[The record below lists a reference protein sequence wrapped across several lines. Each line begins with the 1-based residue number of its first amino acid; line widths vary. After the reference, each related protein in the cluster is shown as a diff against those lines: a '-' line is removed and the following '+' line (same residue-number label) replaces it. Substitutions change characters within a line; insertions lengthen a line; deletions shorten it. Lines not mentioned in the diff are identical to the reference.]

1 MKALKRISAIVISLA
16 MVMSCAFSSVVFAA
30 EMNDV
35 TTDNPY
41 YKAIN
46 DLVGKGIINGYQNDD
61 GTYSFKSDGNI
72 TRAEF
77 AKMISVADAPTGYNF
92 VSTKSSFTDVAAD
105 NWASPYIEYAVTRK
119 IVNGMGDGTFAP
131 NAPVTYA
138 QAIKMIVCALNYGY
152 AAEATT
158 PWYNTYLEIANA
170 LKLTNNA
177 YGSAE
182 LPAIRGLVAQL
193 VYNMNGTAPA
203 VQKGYDENG
212 NPTYGQG
219 NSTFEEINKGTEEI
233 EGQLIAVFRKA
244 LNGNSDGIANN
255 QVKLSYNDT
264 EVLFNIGSYSMD
276 DLAEFLGY
284 EVKIAYSEDDS
295 GRFVIERISKTSS
308 NEVYVVED
316 VDINKAS
323 VTTSSMEYYDENSKN
338 GIVELDFASDMKV
351 LVNGGAK
358 ASGWV
363 SDLQLACGNIT
374 FIDYNDDGNMDVAF
388 VKSYTTMYVKSVTKN
403 KNTYTVYD
411 KFTGNVS
418 GDNITFD
425 DDKQEITVKVANN
438 NSDTLA
444 DGTLAS
450 IAANN
455 IISYAVS
462 ATDADEIEI
471 IVSKKTASGSSSVS
485 EVKGLNDTAQTV
497 TFGNKEFVYSDFYLT
512 NKDNATYPQDLNVG
526 DMCTAYLD
534 FTGKLAAVDKK
545 EATVNYG
552 YIINVAP
559 KTSGVDVDEYEVKL
573 YNNGI
578 KKLAVAK
585 TGFKING
592 SSAAPADLV
601 TFVTNSATEVN
612 GYIADS
618 GKKVNAGKAVLVKYE
633 LANNGQLKS
642 VTTLDSATNSNNSS
656 NTVVMDVEFN
666 YSSSIFTKDSNKIT
680 INDTT
685 KVFFVPKDRNS
696 DSGYKM
702 GKGNLTSGE
711 TYYVHAFDIEN
722 SIAKAVVVY
731 GQDIKIKP
739 NADTILVKKITSV
752 SNSNNEPVK
761 ELEYYTFSTVG
772 GESKKYLTKDSTTLD
787 GVEPGDV
794 IKVLLDGGVVEKV
807 LPIFDSSEKTIGGE
821 VGNNYCTSKS
831 AGRVVYALGSEK
843 YYVTYGTVTLSPA
856 EKKGNGIM
864 EVEYIKNVDDVP
876 TPTPHTFVGVTD
888 AVVYSFDAD
897 ATDNEFFLKASR
909 DAIYDE
915 VSGEGENLV
924 DNRSKV
930 LVISKDGDGSYKGI
944 IIFE

>member
-46 DLVGKGIINGYQNDD
+46 DLVGKGIINGYQNED
-61 GTYSFKSDGNI
+61 GTYSFKSEGNI

-77 AKMISVADAPTGYNF
+77 CAIISRADAPTGYNF

-105 NWASPYIEYAVTRK
+105 NWASPYIEYAVNRK

-158 PWYNTYLEIANA
+158 PWYNTYIEIANA
-170 LKLTNNA
+170 LKLTKDA

-219 NSTFEEINKGTEEI
+219 NSTFEEQSKGTEEI

-244 LNGNSDGIANN
+244 LNGNSDGVANN

-284 EVKIAYSEDDS
+284 EVEIAYSEDDS
-295 GRFVIERISKTSS
+295 GRLVIERISKTSS

-316 VDINKAS
+316 IDINKAS
-323 VTTSSMEYYDENSKN
+323 VTTSSMEYYDDNAKN
-338 GIVELDFASDMKV
+338 GISKLDFADDMKV

-363 SDLQLACGNIT
+363 SDLQLACGSIT
-374 FIDYNDDGNMDVAF
+374 FIDYNDDGYMDVAF

-411 KFTGNVS
+411 KFAGTNV
-418 GDNITFD
+418 TFND
-425 DDKQEITVKVANN
+425 DTQDITVKVANN

-455 IISYAVS
+455 ILSFARS

-471 IVSKKTASGSSSVS
+471 IVSKKTASGSSSAS

-497 TFGNKEFVYSDFYLT
+497 TLGNKEFVYSDFYID

-552 YIINVAP
+552 YIINVAAA
-559 KTSGVDVDEYEVKL
+559 SNDIDSDVYEVLL

-578 KKLAVAK
+578 KKLTVAK

-592 SSAAPADLV
+592 SPADPADLV
-601 TFVTNSATEVN
+601 TAVTTSATT
-612 GYIADS
+612 
-618 GKKVNAGKAVLVKYE
+618 VNAQLASDKKDNAEKAVLVKYE

-642 VTTLDSATNSNNSS
+642 VTTLDAGT
-656 NTVVMDVEFN
+656 TVMNADAFS
-666 YSSSIFTKDSNKIT
+666 YSSSVFTKSPDKIT

-685 KVFFVPKDRNS
+685 KVFLVPKDRTVQS
-696 DSGYKM
+696 SYKM
-702 GKGNLTSGE
+702 GKGNLTNGE

-722 SIAKAVVVY
+722 NIAKAIVVY
-731 GQDIKIKP
+731 GQDVKIKP
-739 NADTILVKKITSV
+739 IAETILVKKIMSKQNAGESV
-752 SNSNNEPVK
+752 QR
-761 ELEYYTFSTVG
+761 LDYCTFSTVG
-772 GESKKYLTKDSTTLD
+772 GETEKFYLTKESTTLD

-807 LPIFDSSEKTIGGE
+807 LPIFDSSELKIYTGTE
-821 VGNNYCTSKS
+821 MSNNYGSKEGD
-831 AGRVVYALGSEK
+831 GRVKYSINSDNS
-843 YYVTYGTVTLSPA
+843 YYVTFGKVKLSPA
-856 EKKGNGIM
+856 EAKGNGVM
-864 EVEYIKNVDDVP
+864 EVEYMKNVDGVP
-876 TPTPHTFVGVTD
+876 TATTQTYVGVTD

-897 ATDNEFFLKASR
+897 ATDNEFFLKSSR

-915 VSGEGENLV
+915 SGSESN
-924 DNRSKV
+924 V
-930 LVISKDGDGSYKGI
+930 LVISSHGDGSYKGI

>member
-46 DLVGKGIINGYQNDD
+46 NLVEKGIINGYQNDD

-77 AKMISVADAPTGYNF
+77 CAIISRADAPTGYNF

-105 NWASPYIEYAVTRK
+105 NWASPYIEYAVNRK

-193 VYNMNGTAPA
+193 VYNMNSTAPA

-219 NSTFEEINKGTEEI
+219 DTTFEEQSKGTEEI
-233 EGQLIAVFRKA
+233 EGQLVAVFRKA
-244 LNGNSDGIANN
+244 IDGNTDGISNN
-255 QVKLSYNDT
+255 QVKLNCNGID
-264 EVLFNIGSYSMD
+264 VLFNIGSYSMD

-295 GRFVIERISKTSS
+295 GRFVIERINKTSS

-316 VDINKAS
+316 IDINKAS
-323 VTTSSMEYYDENSKN
+323 VTTSSMEYYDDNAKN
-338 GIVELDFASDMKV
+338 GISELDFASDMKV

-363 SDLQLACGNIT
+363 SDLQLDCGTIT
-374 FIDYNDDGNMDVAF
+374 FIDYNDDGYMDVAF
-388 VKSYTTMYVKSVTKN
+388 VKSYETFYVKSVTKN

-411 KFTGNVS
+411 KFSGTNV
-418 GDNITFD
+418 TFND
-425 DDKQEITVKVANN
+425 DTQDITVKVANN

-455 IISYAVS
+455 ILSFARS
-462 ATDADEIEI
+462 ATDSDEIEI
-471 IVSKKTASGSSSVS
+471 IVSKKTASGSSSAS

-497 TFGNKEFVYSDFYLT
+497 TLGNKEFVYSDFYIN
-512 NKDNATYPQDLNVG
+512 NKDNATYPQGLNVG

-552 YIINVAP
+552 YIINVAAA
-559 KTSGVDVDEYEVKL
+559 SNDIDSDVYEVL
-573 YNNGI
+573 IYNNGI
-578 KKLAVAK
+578 KKLTVAK
-585 TGFKING
+585 TGFKIN
-592 SSAAPADLV
+592 SSPADPADLV
-601 TFVTNSATEVN
+601 TAVTTSATT
-612 GYIADS
+612 
-618 GKKVNAGKAVLVKYE
+618 VNAQLASDKKGNATKAVLVKYE

-642 VTTLDSATNSNNSS
+642 VTTLDGG
-656 NTVVMDVEFN
+656 NTVMSADAFS
-666 YSSSIFTKDSNKIT
+666 YSSSVFTKSPDKIT

-685 KVFFVPKDRNS
+685 KVFLVPKDRNIQS
-696 DSGYKM
+696 SYKM
-702 GKGNLTSGE
+702 GKGNLTNGE

-722 SIAKAVVVY
+722 NIAKAIVVY
-731 GQDIKIKP
+731 GQDVKIKP
-739 NADTILVKKITSV
+739 TSETILVKKITSV
-752 SNSNNEPVK
+752 SNSNSEPVK

-772 GESKKYLTKDSTTLD
+772 GESKKYLTKESTTLD

-794 IKVLLDGGVVEKV
+794 IKVLLDGSVVEKV
-807 LPIFDSSEKTIGGE
+807 LPIFDSSELAIYTGTE
-821 VGNNYCTSKS
+821 MGNNYGTNVGDGLGD
-831 AGRVVYALGSEK
+831 GRVKYAINSDNS
-843 YYVTYGTVTLSPA
+843 YFVTFGKVKLSPA
-856 EKKGNGIM
+856 ESKGNGVM
-864 EVEYIKNVDDVP
+864 EVEYIVDDKNNNDDSDDDKV
-876 TPTPHTFVGVTD
+876 TNTYVGVTD

-915 VSGEGENLV
+915 AGSESN
-924 DNRSKV
+924 V
-930 LVISKDGDGSYKGI
+930 LVISSHGDGSYKGI

>member
-1 MKALKRISAIVISLA
+1 MKALKRISAVVISLA

-46 DLVGKGIINGYQNDD
+46 NLVEKGIINGYQNDD

-77 AKMISVADAPTGYNF
+77 CAIISRADAPTGYNF

-105 NWASPYIEYAVTRK
+105 NWASPYIEYAVNRK

-170 LKLTNNA
+170 IKLTNNA

-193 VYNMNGTAPA
+193 VYNMNNTAPA
-203 VQKGYDENG
+203 VQIGVDENG
-212 NPTYGQG
+212 NPKYSAGSGTY
-219 NSTFEEINKGTEEI
+219 EEQTKGTEEI

-244 LNGNSDGIANN
+244 LDGNSEGVANN
-255 QVKLSYNDT
+255 QVKLNYNGTDM
-264 EVLFNIGSYSMD
+264 LFNIGAYSMD

-295 GRFVIERISKTSS
+295 GRYVIERISKTSS
-308 NEVYVVED
+308 NEVYTVED
-316 VDINKAS
+316 IDINKSS
-323 VTTSSMEYYDENSKN
+323 VTTSSMEYYDENARN
-338 GIVELDFASDMKV
+338 GIVELDFADDMKV

-363 SDLQLACGNIT
+363 SDLQLDCGNIT

-388 VKSYTTMYVKSVTKN
+388 VKSYTNMFVKSVTKN
-403 KNTYTVYD
+403 KSAYTVYD
-411 KFTGNVS
+411 KFAGTNV
-418 GDNITFD
+418 TFNED
-425 DDKQEITVKVANN
+425 TQELTVKVANN

-444 DGTLAS
+444 NGTLAS
-450 IAANN
+450 IGANN

-471 IVSKKTASGSSSVS
+471 IVSKKTASGSSSTS

-497 TFGNKEFVYSDFYLT
+497 TFGNKEFVMSDFYL
-512 NKDNATYPQDLNVG
+512 NNIDNATYPQVLSVG
-526 DMCTAYLD
+526 DVCSVYLD
-534 FTGKLAAVDKK
+534 FTGKIAAVDKK
-545 EATVNYG
+545 EVAVNYG
-552 YIINVAP
+552 YIINVAADSNDIDAD
-559 KTSGVDVDEYEVKL
+559 TYEVLL

-578 KKLAVAK
+578 KKLIVSK

-592 SSAAPADLV
+592 APADPADLV
-601 TFVTNSATEVN
+601 TAVITSATTVN
-612 GYIADS
+612 AQIDS
-618 GKKVNAGKAVLVKYE
+618 DKKVNAEKAVLVKYE
-633 LANNGQLKS
+633 LANNGQLKA
-642 VTTLDSATNSNNSS
+642 VTTLDSANTVMIADAFSYSS
-656 NTVVMDVEFN
+656 NV
-666 YSSSIFTKDSNKIT
+666 FTKSPDKIT

-685 KVFFVPKDRNS
+685 KVFLVPKDRTVQS
-696 DSGYKM
+696 SYKM
-702 GKGNLTSGE
+702 GKGNLTNGE
-711 TYYVHAFDIEN
+711 TYYAHAFDIEN
-722 SIAKAVVVY
+722 NIAKAIVVY
-731 GQDIKIKP
+731 GQDVKIKP
-739 NADTILVKKITSV
+739 TADTILVKKITSAT
-752 SNSNNEPVK
+752 NNGESVQR
-761 ELEYYTFSTVG
+761 LDYCTFSTVG
-772 GESKKYLTKDSTTLD
+772 GESEQFYYTKELNTLD
-787 GVEPGDV
+787 GVEPGDI
-794 IKVLLDGGVVEKV
+794 IKVLLDGSVVEKV
-807 LPIFDSSEKTIGGE
+807 LPIFDSSDLTIYSGAE
-821 VGNNYCTSKS
+821 MTNNYGTVIGD
-831 AGRVVYALGSEK
+831 GRVKYEINSNNT
-843 YYVTYGTVTLSPA
+843 YYVTFGTVVLSPA
-856 EKKGNGIM
+856 EAKGNGIM
-864 EVEYIKNVDDVP
+864 ELKYIGAEDAEVTQTYVN
-876 TPTPHTFVGVTD
+876 VTD
-888 AVVYSFDAD
+888 SVVYSYDGD

-915 VSGEGENLV
+915 AGSE
-924 DNRSKV
+924 SKV
-930 LVISKDGDGSYKGI
+930 LVISKDGGGTYNGI
-944 IIFE
+944 IIYE